1 VTTAAV
7 VGTGFGCITHIRAL
21 RAAGFEVTALVG
33 RDPEKTATRA
43 ELLSVP
49 RPATSLD
56 AVLDEGD
63 VVTVATPPESHAA
76 LVLAAVEAGK
86 HVLCEKPFA
95 LDAYEARTM
104 LEAAEAAGVVH
115 LLGTEFRFAPGQAL
129 LGRVVRDGVIGAPRL
144 GTFLLHIPLL
154 ASSDAQVP
162 DWWGDATG
170 GGGWLGAHGAHV
182 VDQIRSTL
190 GEIVRVDAALPHVV
204 DRDWTAE
211 DAYSVMVELADGA
224 VAFIQGVASDRG
236 PMVFMTRVTG
246 TLGTVWVEGDVV
258 RVADASGTR
267 EAALP
272 PELAVA
278 TPEPPPAVL
287 MHTEYDLLHAT
298 GIDLGPY
305 TRLAEVFASLV
316 RGADPASFDPAPA
329 TFADG
334 VASMA
339 VLDAMRESARERR
352 SVELAR

>member
-1 VTTAAV
+1 
-7 VGTGFGCITHIRAL
+7 L

-33 RDPEKTATRA
+33 RDPEKTTARA
-43 ELLSVP
+43 ELLEVP
-49 RPATSLD
+49 HPATSLER
-56 AVLDEGD
+56 VLDEVE

-76 LVLAAVEAGK
+76 LVLEAVEAGK

-95 LDAYEARTM
+95 LDADEAKRM
-104 LEAAEAAGVVH
+104 FDAAEAAGVVH

-129 LGRVVRDGVIGAPRL
+129 LGRVVRGGTIGAPRL
-144 GTFLLHIPLL
+144 ATFLLHIPLL
-154 ASSDAQVP
+154 ASAEAQVP
-162 DWWGDATG
+162 DWWSDAAR

-190 GEIVRVDAALPHVV
+190 GEIVRVDASLPNVV

-211 DAYSVMVELADGA
+211 DAYAVMAELADGA

-236 PMVFMTRVTG
+236 PMLFMTRVVG
-246 TLGTVWVEGDVV
+246 TLGTAWVEGDVV

-267 EAALP
+267 EVPMP
-272 PELAVA
+272 PDLAV
-278 TPEPPPAVL
+278 TPPEPPPAIL

-305 TRLAEVFASLV
+305 IRLAEVLASLV
-316 RGADPASFDPAPA
+316 DGADPATFDPAPA

-334 VASMA
+334 VASMVA
-339 VLDAMRESARERR
+339 LDAMRESARRRR
-352 SVELAR
+352 SVEL